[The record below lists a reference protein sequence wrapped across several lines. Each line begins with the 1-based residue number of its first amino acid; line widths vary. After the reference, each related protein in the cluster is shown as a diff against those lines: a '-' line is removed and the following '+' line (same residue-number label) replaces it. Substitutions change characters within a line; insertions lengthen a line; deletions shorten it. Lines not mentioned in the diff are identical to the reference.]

1 MTVAEE
7 LGALLASGSH
17 TLTVAESCTGGL
29 IGHLIT
35 MNPGSS
41 SYFLGGVIAYSDT
54 SKMEM
59 LEVPLDTLRRQGA
72 VSERTALAMA
82 SGVRN
87 AFGADFGLAVTGIAG
102 PSGGSDAKPVGT
114 VFIAVVGELDERVET
129 FLLTGSRE
137 DINSEAAATALRM
150 ACEFV
155 QAQSEIS
162 D

>member
-7 LGALLASGSH
+7 LGALLTSGSH
-17 TLTVAESCTGGL
+17 TLAVAESCTGGL

-54 SKMEM
+54 SKMEI
-59 LEVPLDTLRRQGA
+59 LEVPLDTLRRQGV

-102 PSGGSDAKPVGT
+102 PSGGSETKPVGT

-150 ACEFV
+150 TYEFV

>member
-1 MTVAEE
+1 MTAAEE

-17 TLTVAESCTGGL
+17 TLAVAESCTGGL

-59 LEVPLDTLRRQGA
+59 LEVPRDTLRRQGA
-72 VSERTALAMA
+72 VSERTVLAMA
-82 SGVRN
+82 SEVRG

-102 PSGGSDAKPVGT
+102 PSGGSETKPVGT
-114 VFIAVVGELDERVET
+114 VFIAVVGELNERAEA
-129 FLLTGSRE
+129 FLFTGSRE
-137 DINSEAAATALRM
+137 EINSEAAAIALRM
-150 ACEFV
+150 TYEFV
-155 QAQSEIS
+155 QTQGEP
-162 D
+162 